1 MKNPYK
7 VLGVDVS
14 ATIIEIKKAFRR
26 MSMKTHPDKGGS
38 NEEFQEVKKAYEI
51 LATPKKRQQYDE
63 TGAVEDD
70 TEVNQHINS
79 EIASVFFATISK
91 YNNKIKHLDIISEM
105 IRVFETGIESAHKI
119 QAELKVEITKYE
131 EIEKRITNSSGEENI
146 FKQFTT
152 AEISKINQSI
162 DNNNKTIERLEL
174 AKTIIETYK
183 CEYEIEE
190 VNESSFGRFY
200 HTEQDSA
207 LQEYLRRSRER
218 SAFDIK

>member
-1 MKNPYK
+1 
-7 VLGVDVS
+7 
-14 ATIIEIKKAFRR
+14 
-26 MSMKTHPDKGGS
+26 
-38 NEEFQEVKKAYEI
+38 
-51 LATPKKRQQYDE
+51 
-63 TGAVEDD
+63 
-70 TEVNQHINS
+70 
-79 EIASVFFATISK
+79 
-91 YNNKIKHLDIISEM
+91 M
-105 IRVFETGIESAHKI
+105 IRVFETGIESAHKV
-119 QAELKVEITKYE
+119 QAELKVQITKYK

-200 HTEQDSA
+200 HNEQDSA